1 MGRAKKSDIAV
12 EEMNQDKVDS
22 VGIFNPQPSVS
33 DKPAD
38 PVEPVEKPRSA
49 TTDKPKKPSI
59 NIIAGQPPAPEEKKE
74 AKINKW
80 KPKEV
85 DRMVACDKKIFY
97 MFFDKVIDAPEEF
110 CKYNKFHITK
120 ASYEKQLDIISRY
133 INYFLKFYDYERELM
148 LAFVKIKFAIDKERL
163 FTADNPD
170 QLIDLIYEILFTD
183 SMVKKINQMVEDNY
197 LDDIESS
204 EESKK
209 YTKDKKHLE
218 SLEFTNQHI
227 KILLRISFGMKCIA
241 PILFHYVYI
250 SKMKL
255 DKTSDLIY
263 RFYRRLFVIFAD
275 YPENADWS
283 DGPPPKIDMYNKLF
297 VYVKWRRNY
306 ESSGNLLNCGKLA

>member
-12 EEMNQDKVDS
+12 EDMNQDKVDS
-22 VGIFNPQPSVS
+22 VGIFNPQPSVP
-33 DKPAD
+33 DKPTE
-38 PVEPVEKPRSA
+38 PMEPVEKPRNA
-49 TTDKPKKPSI
+49 TTDTPKKPSI
-59 NIIAGQPPAPEEKKE
+59 NIIAGKPPAPEEKKE